1 MLKVSKAFDKYQLCR
16 ELGSISRPTDYEKS
30 VLTSRPEGCAIILV
44 NPPRVFAVTMLN
56 LKKDLKQIG
65 ENREGGEDGKLV
77 SYGIRPNFEYSMSH
91 SDLSKR
97 MGSPYSHYRK
107 QIFSGLNITIKVL
120 YPKHSF
126 FTSN

>member
-1 MLKVSKAFDKYQLCR
+1 MLRA
-16 ELGSISRPTDYEKS
+16 G
-30 VLTSRPEGCAIILV
+30 
-44 NPPRVFAVTMLN
+44 LN
-56 LKKDLKQIG
+56 LTTYGLREKRLDLSPRGVRYNSRESATGICRNNVKFKKGPKTNWG
-65 ENREGGEDGKLV
+65 ESGGGEDGKMV